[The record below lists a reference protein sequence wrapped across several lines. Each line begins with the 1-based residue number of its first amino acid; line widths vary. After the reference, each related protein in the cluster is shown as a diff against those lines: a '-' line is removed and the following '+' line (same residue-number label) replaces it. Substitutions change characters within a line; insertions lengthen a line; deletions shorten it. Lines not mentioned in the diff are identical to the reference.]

1 MKLTLKSL
9 GLESGDVG
17 FRVLN
22 SLSMLLN
29 KYLQN
34 LPPVQIASV
43 DSSFICVKETIVLD
57 SKKSCY

>member
-17 FRVLN
+17 FRVPN
-22 SLSMLLN
+22 SFSMLLN

-43 DSSFICVKETIVLD
+43 DSSFIWVKETIILD